1 LLVLVGLIDGQASER
16 EEVRGREMD
25 RSSMHLAADERPR
38 LPFSNEQ
45 LKNYVQNCWST
56 FTFYNTKTRGKADL
70 LLYYD
75 KEK

>member
-1 LLVLVGLIDGQASER
+1 
-16 EEVRGREMD
+16 MD

-45 LKNYVQNCWST
+45 LKKYYVQNCWST